1 MSDKMRL
8 LRVLDLEDVSSGL
21 TNRDVEQMV
30 KLLPR
35 LKFLS
40 LRGCK
45 EITRLPDSFGA
56 LRQLQTLDIKGTSVT
71 MLPPSIIELGKLQYL
86 RAGPLS
92 MSIIIIIKLIQKQQI
107 RSLHKQH
114 DR

>member
-1 MSDKMRL
+1 MRL

-21 TNRDVEQMV
+21 TDRDVEQMV

-40 LRGCK
+40 LRGCR
-45 EITRLPDSFGA
+45 EISHLPDSLGG
-56 LRQLQTLDIKGTSVT
+56 LWQLQTLDIKGTSVT

-86 RAGPLS
+86 RAGAT
-92 MSIIIIIKLIQKQQI
+92 KHEHHHHHQANTEAADQKPAQ
-107 RSLHKQH
+107 SA
-114 DR
+114 